1 MQKCWWI
8 SVGEVRAQKKAA
20 PRVSAASC
28 NRDKLAERYLL
39 IKKSKPLHAQPR
51 LSDAGAAH
59 IMARMWFRDTE
70 REVGAPLFVPPL
82 IDIFFSIY
90 LCSFV
95 RCFFS
100 SVLSFILI
108 TSRWWMRNS
117 LWNYQAPQKPA
128 SWQMSRDE
136 SAPEPNR
143 LEWLQPVLQA
153 QLCVCGIFVIWCC
166 CPRSKRRFLLLCLI
180 KYMPIGEK
188 RG

>member
-1 MQKCWWI
+1 M
-8 SVGEVRAQKKAA
+8 RAQKKAS
-20 PRVSAASC
+20 PRGSASC
-28 NRDKLAERYLL
+28 NRDKLAARYLL
-39 IKKSKPLHAQPR
+39 IRKSKPLHAQPR

-59 IMARMWFRDTE
+59 NGANVIQSETE
-70 REVGAPLFVPPL
+70 RERGRRATFCAAAYRH
-82 IDIFFSIY
+82 FFSIY

-153 QLCVCGIFVIWCC
+153 QLCVCELFFIWCC

-180 KYMPIGEK
+180 KYTCRLERNAAGSNTYIRK
-188 RG
+188 NN